1 MTWFQIYALFGSP
14 VVLMLV
20 ALAVV
25 WITGIQDRRSA
36 KHLAEKHRAAE

>member
-14 VVLMLV
+14 VVLLLV

-25 WITGIQDRRSA
+25 WLTGIQDARSA
-36 KHLAEKHRAAE
+36 QRLAEKHRAAE